1 MKIVYR
7 ASNIAE
13 AHIVSGLLESNGI
26 ESHVGGFYLQGGVGE
41 LAAMD
46 FANVQVLDEDFDRA
60 RTIIAE
66 YEGKPDRSPEFP
78 DIKEATSQSNLI
90 LTILAALFIVILFIF
105 ISS

>member
-13 AHIVSGLLESNGI
+13 AHIISGLLESNGI

-46 FANVQVLDEDFDRA
+46 FANVHVSDEDFDRA
-60 RTIIAE
+60 RIIVAE
-66 YEGKPDRSPEFP
+66 YEGEPDRPSKVT
-78 DIKEATSQSNLI
+78 DIKDATSQSSVI
-90 LTILAALFIVILFIF
+90 LMILAALFIIVLFVF
-105 ISS
+105 VS